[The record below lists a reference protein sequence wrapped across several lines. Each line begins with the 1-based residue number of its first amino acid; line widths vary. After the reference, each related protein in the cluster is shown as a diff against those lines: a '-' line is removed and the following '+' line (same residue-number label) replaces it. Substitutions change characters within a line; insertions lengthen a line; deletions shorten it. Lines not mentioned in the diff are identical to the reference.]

1 MIRVRRVTVT
11 STDAS
16 DDARARLTAALVRVG
31 EGERDSLRTVYDATH
46 AKLFGIALRICG
58 ERQAAEDVLQDVYL
72 TIWRRAG
79 AYDPGRASPIT
90 WMATI
95 ARNRAIDRMR
105 AQSIRRT
112 EPEEAGAAV
121 ADDRPLAPE
130 LIAQGQV
137 AARLHGCLDTLEER
151 QQAAIRTA
159 FFDGVT
165 YAELADRMAVPL
177 GTMKSWMRRGMMKL
191 KECLG
196 DVR

>member
-1 MIRVRRVTVT
+1 MTAI
-11 STDAS
+11 DAS
-16 DDARARLTAALVRVG
+16 DDARARLTAALVRAG
-31 EGERDSLRTVYDATH
+31 EGDRSALRQVYDATH

-79 AYDPGRASPIT
+79 AFDPGRASPIT

-95 ARNRAIDRMR
+95 ARNRAIDRVR
-105 AQSIRRT
+105 SSKIRRT
-112 EPEEAGAAV
+112 EPEDAAMVV
-121 ADDRPLAPE
+121 ADESPLAPE
-130 LIAQGQV
+130 LIAEERV
-137 AARLHGCLDTLEER
+137 AARLRRCLDTLEER

-159 FFDGVT
+159 FFDGLT
-165 YAELADRMAVPL
+165 YAELAERQAVPL
-177 GTMKSWMRRGMMKL
+177 GTVKSWIRRGMMKL